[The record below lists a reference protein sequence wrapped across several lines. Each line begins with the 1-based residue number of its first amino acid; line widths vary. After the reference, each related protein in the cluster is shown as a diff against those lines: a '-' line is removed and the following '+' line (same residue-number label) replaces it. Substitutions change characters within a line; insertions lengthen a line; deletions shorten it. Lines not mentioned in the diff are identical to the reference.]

1 MTQLTDTEL
10 ARMAIGLLDLTSLND
25 DDDEAAIAA
34 LCWRALTPAG
44 RVAALCIYPRFIGF
58 ARRTLEALGAG
69 DLRIATVTNF
79 PQGADD
85 IAAAVRETAAAVLD
99 GVDEVDLVYP
109 YRALLAGDAERGREM
124 VAACKAACGER
135 VLLKVILETGELGDP
150 ALIRQ
155 ASRDAI
161 AAGAD
166 FIKTSTGKVAVNATP
181 EAAALM
187 LGAIR
192 ETGGRVGF
200 KPAGGL
206 RSLADARCY
215 IELAAGELGLGW
227 VDARHLRLGASSLL
241 GDLLRVLGQ
250 AEPAAA
256 PEGY

>member
-1 MTQLTDTEL
+1 M
-10 ARMAIGLLDLTSLND
+10 
-25 DDDEAAIAA
+25 
-34 LCWRALTPAG
+34 
-44 RVAALCIYPRFIGF
+44 
-58 ARRTLEALGAG
+58 
-69 DLRIATVTNF
+69 
-79 PQGADD
+79 
-85 IAAAVRETAAAVLD
+85 RETAAAVLD

-200 KPAGGL
+200 KPAGAFVPWPMRAATSSWRPVSWGWTGWMPGTCA
-206 RSLADARCY
+206 SAPPACSATCCGCSARPSRCR
-215 IELAAGELGLGW
+215 A
-227 VDARHLRLGASSLL
+227 
-241 GDLLRVLGQ
+241 
-250 AEPAAA
+250 
-256 PEGY
+256 EGY